1 MCKDS
6 SESVKAESPQG
17 LNHRWRLSHH
27 WKLAESCLCSDVLA
41 QKLKALHG
49 NRLKQITQVREINLN
64 HL

>member
-1 MCKDS
+1 MCEDS
-6 SESVKAESPQG
+6 SESVKAESPQD
-17 LNHRWRLSHH
+17 HRWRLSHH